1 MKIKLY
7 YAPTTCALVSWVLLT
22 EVEAVFE
29 TIPISLK
36 KNEHKTLDYLKINPR
51 HKVPTLVVNGE
62 ALSENI
68 AINQWIHRA
77 HPHARI
83 LPSDPWDELQ
93 AISMLSWFSSGIH
106 PYLTRIHNPSMV
118 NNTPKSEA
126 NVITC
131 AGIAIEECLGIA
143 SNNLSDKPYFFSH
156 FSAVD
161 AHFFWC
167 CRRACQLD
175 IKLEKYGNVFL
186 HYQRILARES
196 VQKFIAFEKSV
207 ISSFADN

>member
-1 MKIKLY
+1 MNIKLY
-7 YAPTTCALVSWVLLT
+7 YAPTTCALVSWILLT
-22 EVEAVFE
+22 EVEEAFN
-29 TIPISLK
+29 TIPINLK

-68 AINQWIHRA
+68 AINQWINRA
-77 HPHARI
+77 HPNARI

-106 PYLTRIHNPSMV
+106 PHLTRIHNPSMV
-118 NNTPKSEA
+118 NSIPNSGA
-126 NVITC
+126 DVIKC
-131 AGIAIEECLGIA
+131 AVIAIEECLYIA
-143 SNNLSDKPYFFSH
+143 SNILSDKPYFFSN

-167 CRRACQLD
+167 CRRALQFD
-175 IKLEKYGNVFL
+175 IELQTYANVFL
-186 HYQRILARES
+186 HYERILARES
-196 VQKFIAFEKSV
+196 VQKLIAFEKAV
-207 ISSFADN
+207 ISRFADD

>member
-7 YAPTTCALVSWVLLT
+7 YAPTTCALVSWILLT
-22 EVEAVFE
+22 EVEEVFE

-77 HPHARI
+77 HPNARI

-118 NNTPKSEA
+118 NNIPNSGA
-126 NVITC
+126 NVVKC
-131 AGIAIEECLGIA
+131 AVIAIEECLGVA
-143 SNNLSDKPYFFSH
+143 SNILSDKPYFFSH

-167 CRRACQLD
+167 CRRACQFD
-175 IKLEKYGNVFL
+175 IELQKYVNVFL
-186 HYQRILARES
+186 HYERILARES
-196 VQKFIAFEKSV
+196 VQKLLAFEKGV
-207 ISSFADN
+207 ITRLGHD